1 MKQQNLRLTVF
12 MSTVETFHSLAAT
25 TVHRPIASFSEVEQ
39 LAETLEVKNTIST
52 NTDATKKRRF
62 ILN

>member
-1 MKQQNLRLTVF
+1 
-12 MSTVETFHSLAAT
+12 MSTVETFHSFAAT

-52 NTDATKKRRF
+52 DTNATKKRRF